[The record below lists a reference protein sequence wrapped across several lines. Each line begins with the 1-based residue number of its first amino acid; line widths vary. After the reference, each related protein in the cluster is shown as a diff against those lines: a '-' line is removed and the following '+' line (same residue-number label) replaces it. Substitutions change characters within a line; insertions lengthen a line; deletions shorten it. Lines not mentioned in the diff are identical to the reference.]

1 MPLLTQS
8 IYIKIIYSRNFRCSA
23 KEAILL
29 LLLWSTL
36 CLEISISVASWFYFF
51 LFQFPTFNPKYM
63 GKSEFFLKFQ
73 VPRMASSFMG
83 SFVEYT
89 VCSNFKM
96 YGLLILVYPECMYK
110 SHLFLKFQVLRKGSS
125 FITPSVEHPVCSNFK
140 KFLDSSFFYFNLS
153 QLIQSPSV
161 KENSSWNCKCSAK
174 ESSITSLLVEHPVCS
189 IFIK

>member
-1 MPLLTQS
+1 
-8 IYIKIIYSRNFRCSA
+8 
-23 KEAILL
+23 
-29 LLLWSTL
+29 
-36 CLEISISVASWFYFF
+36 
-51 LFQFPTFNPKYM
+51 M
-63 GKSEFFLKFQ
+63 GKSDFFLKFQ

-96 YGLLILVYPECMYK
+96 YGFLILVYPECMYK

-125 FITPSVEHPVCSNFK
+125 FITPSVEHPVCSSFK

-161 KENSSWNCKCSAK
+161 KENSS
-174 ESSITSLLVEHPVCS
+174 
-189 IFIK
+189 

>member
-1 MPLLTQS
+1 MKFQVLRQGSYFIASFVEHPVF
-8 IYIKIIYSRNFRCSA
+8 RNFNICS
-23 KEAILL
+23 ILIL
-29 LLLWSTL
+29 
-36 CLEISISVASWFYFF
+36 FF
-51 LFQFPTFNPKYM
+51 LFQFPTFNPKCM
-63 GKSEFFLKFQ
+63 GKSQFFLKFQ

-96 YGLLILVYPECMYK
+96 YGLLILVFWFWFATIYPERLYK

-174 ESSITSLLVEHPVCS
+174 KSSITSLFVEHLVCS